1 MSLLT
6 PEPGL
11 VFWMLI
17 AFGVVLFILIKFGFP
32 TILNSV
38 EKRKNW
44 IDESLDAARDAREE
58 LANVKKAGEEMLAT
72 TREEQ
77 AAMLRETE
85 SLREKLLKQARE
97 DAHKESEKIIA
108 SARDQIRT
116 EKEEALRQIR
126 GEVAVLSLDLTE
138 KILREK
144 LNTGEE
150 QMNLITRLLDETD
163 ISKS

>member
-17 AFGVVLFILIKFGFP
+17 AFGVVLFVLIKFALP

-38 EKRKNW
+38 EKRADW
-44 IDESLDAARDAREE
+44 IDESLQAAREARDE
-58 LANVKKAGEEMLAT
+58 LANVKKAGEEMMAA
-72 TREEQ
+72 TREQQ
-77 AAMLRETE
+77 AAMIRETE
-85 SLREKLLKQARE
+85 KLREKLVKQARE
-97 DAHKESEKIIA
+97 DARQESEKIIA
-108 SARDQIRT
+108 SAREQIGV

-126 GEVAVLSLDLTE
+126 DEVAELSLELSG

-144 LNTGEE
+144 LSTGQE
-150 QMNLITRLLDETD
+150 QTHLINRLLDEID
-163 ISKS
+163 LSKS

>member
-17 AFGVVLFILIKFGFP
+17 AFGVVLFVLIKFALP

-38 EKRKNW
+38 EKRANW
-44 IDESLDAARDAREE
+44 IDESLQAAREARDE
-58 LANVKKAGEEMLAT
+58 LANVKKAGEEMMAA
-72 TREEQ
+72 TREQQ
-77 AAMLRETE
+77 AAMRRETE
-85 SLREKLLKQARE
+85 MLREKLVKQARE
-97 DAHKESEKIIA
+97 DAHQESEKIIA
-108 SARDQIRT
+108 AAREQIGV

-126 GEVAVLSLDLTE
+126 DEVAELSLELSG

-144 LNTGEE
+144 LSIGQE
-150 QMNLITRLLDETD
+150 QTRLIDRLLDEID
-163 ISKS
+163 LSKS